1 MLQHSRNRPV
11 ATDEKTRKVFS
22 VLVVISPVGTISRKN
37 IKFVATGCHILKL
50 KCTKFNFGWGYTGGA
65 YSTPPDPLAAVKGL
79 LLRGKRGRNGP
90 RGDFSCCSGKEAIEW
105 V

>member
-1 MLQHSRNRPV
+1 MSYFKAKMYQIQFWLGLH
-11 ATDEKTRKVFS
+11 
-22 VLVVISPVGTISRKN
+22 
-37 IKFVATGCHILKL
+37 
-50 KCTKFNFGWGYTGGA
+50 WGA

-79 LLRGKRGRNGP
+79 LLRGKRGRSGP

>member
-11 ATDEKTRKVFS
+11 ATDKKSLLCFGCNFS
-22 VLVVISPVGTISRKN
+22 GWYNFQKN

-50 KCTKFNFGWGYTGGA
+50 KCTKFNFGWGCTGVA